1 MTLVDPTLILDP
13 VDWNH
18 AAGRGLGTTPI
29 LDWIECTCLLLSKC
43 GRHEPI
49 NLRNMITTWE
59 EAGLSLNPPA
69 TWVPL
74 SHTTL
79 SGADGETGDDDYPDN
94 PSELQSDSTELLLE
108 QLSERGSTLGNTYP
122 FHISKNNG
130 TISFIDDKFSQ
141 TTYAHLLLLCAIE
154 RYGRNSAFSHVTKQ
168 DDYTLRIFFESIVLF
183 SLRKCGYDCEQ
194 IGTGAGSGRFADR
207 LQHTLQKLG
216 LGLPNPSTQVR
227 QRIQDG
233 GADILAGHFWKDGRS
248 REVVHVIQCTVS
260 PPSEWP
266 TKLNEASALHWLG
279 LLNQGCP
286 GIPCLA
292 TPFEATVDA
301 RHQLQSMATHSY
313 MDRIRL
319 TRAAQDLDLTTIPK
333 YSEYFLIIN
342 TALSTISAKTKIT

>member
-1 MTLVDPTLILDP
+1 MMAVDPTLILDP

-43 GRHEPI
+43 GHREPM

-69 TWVPL
+69 IWGPL

-79 SGADGETGDDDYPDN
+79 SGDGDETDDDDHPDN
-94 PSELQSDSTELLLE
+94 RCELQSDSAESLLE
-108 QLSERGSTLGNTYP
+108 QLSEISSTLGNAYP
-122 FHISKNNG
+122 FHISEDNG
-130 TISFIDDKFSQ
+130 TISFLDDKSSQ
-141 TTYAHLLLLCAIE
+141 TIYAHLLLLCAVE
-154 RYGRNSAFSHVTKQ
+154 RYGRDSAFSHITKQ

-183 SLRKCGYDCEQ
+183 SLKKYGYDCEQ

-216 LGLPNPSTQVR
+216 LGLPNPITQVR

-248 REVVHVIQCTVS
+248 REVVHIIQCTVS

-266 TKLNEASALHWLG
+266 TKLNEASAPHWLG
-279 LLNQGCP
+279 LLNQECP
-286 GIPCLA
+286 GVPCLA
-292 TPFEATVDA
+292 TPFEATGDA

-319 TRAAQDLDLTTIPK
+319 TRAAQDLDLTKIPK
-333 YSEYFLIIN
+333 YSDYFRIID
-342 TALSTISAKTKIT
+342 TALSTISARTNIT

>member
-1 MTLVDPTLILDP
+1 MMLLDPTLILDP
-13 VDWNH
+13 VDWND
-18 AAGRGLGTTPI
+18 AAARELGTTPI
-29 LDWIECTCLLLSKC
+29 LDWIECTCLMLSKC
-43 GRHEPI
+43 GYHEPI

-59 EAGLSLNPPA
+59 EAGLSLNPPD

-79 SGADGETGDDDYPDN
+79 SGDDGETSDDDYPDDR
-94 PSELQSDSTELLLE
+94 SESQSDSAESLLE
-108 QLSERGSTLGNTYP
+108 QLSERSSTLGNTYP
-122 FHISKNNG
+122 FHISEDNG
-130 TISFIDDKFSQ
+130 TMSFIDDSFSQ
-141 TTYAHLLLLCAIE
+141 KIYAHLLLLCAIE
-154 RYGRNSAFSHVTKQ
+154 RYGRRSAFSHIT
-168 DDYTLRIFFESIVLF
+168 DRDHNTLRLFFESIVLF

-216 LGLPNPSTQVR
+216 LGLPNPRTQVR

-248 REVVHVIQCTVS
+248 REVVHIVQCTVS

-266 TKLNEASALHWLG
+266 TKLSEASAPHWLG

-292 TPFEATVDA
+292 TPFEATGDA
-301 RHQLQSMATHSY
+301 RHQLSSMATHSY
-313 MDRIRL
+313 MDRIRI
-319 TRAAQDLDLTTIPK
+319 TRAAQDLDLSIIPK
-333 YSEYFLIIN
+333 YSDYFLIIN
-342 TALSTISAKTKIT
+342 TALSTISTRPNIT